1 MQCSSRSPPPLPAD
15 SVYTSCY
22 CEENVYLLAQA
33 LSSQAAT
40 DENGPWDLFVVFI
53 SNNGKTVAL
62 WNQKAHK
69 DFIIWDYHVILALC
83 PTTASR
89 RSGTSEDTIT
99 DASEAWVYDFDTR
112 LPVPCRWQDYIR
124 GTFPYAL
131 DSEIASLL
139 GENFHSLFRVIH
151 AAAYLDHFASD
162 RSHMLEDPSDP
173 VSPYSPY
180 RAPPPTSSVLCGP
193 KAKELGINNNLMDS
207 YVSMTL
213 PSRGHATPERADGI
227 HGAGAEL
234 TYGQVMDVAG
244 FVRWISGEKA

>member
-69 DFIIWDYHVILALC
+69 DFIIWDYHVILALR

-112 LPVPCRWQDYIR
+112 LPVPCRWQGTLRAYSLNDYFLISFLFL
-124 GTFPYAL
+124 T
-131 DSEIASLL
+131 
-139 GENFHSLFRVIH
+139 LFRVIH

-162 RSHMLEDPSDP
+162 RSHMVSLEDPSDP

-180 RAPPPTSSVLCGP
+180 RAPPPTSSALCGP